1 MLKFEH
7 NSMTAIQKL
16 GQLAFV
22 TQFQLT
28 SIQLNKTIFDVDKY
42 LLLYEINKSIKIV
55 YHIENNSNEFEL
67 TDIYLW
73 FNKHEKLGSLT
84 SYFIM
89 KLK

>member
-7 NSMTAIQKL
+7 NSMTAILKL

-67 TDIYLW
+67 YRYL
-73 FNKHEKLGSLT
+73 SLV
-84 SYFIM
+84 
-89 KLK
+89 